1 MFLFFK
7 KGREDMTLSEV
18 TERLNLLRT
27 PIALV
32 YTPVNFNVER
42 KKFLESD
49 DYNPQFRYKIIRN
62 ENDKVFS
69 SLQSLKRVTNIDP
82 SISDFYVELVK
93 EKMEASELLHAVGDN
108 DEVSRISKERF
119 RMPSP
124 VLFRNSA
131 RILRGK
137 VEKYKLIDQKKV
149 LESRWMGFDEVKEA
163 VDIVLKE
170 VGLDDWKVI
179 KSKKIAKNGVRTL
192 LKGQS
197 FAVDAG
203 IRKRAMGLRKTI
215 VHEIGT
221 HVLRSYNGKLTGY
234 NALYKPN
241 VMEYLDVEE
250 GLAMWNEENMRL
262 LSYRELKKR
271 ALQVWSIQIG
281 EYMTFRELYN
291 ALLGSVHR
299 LEAFNI
305 AYRVKRGLSDTS
317 KPGIFCKDVVYLR
330 GFHRVRAKLEK
341 DASLYNKLY
350 AGKIGFS
357 QTKWVDD
364 GLIPYPKLVLEPS
377 VYETAFKK
385 AGI

>member
-1 MFLFFK
+1 
-7 KGREDMTLSEV
+7 
-18 TERLNLLRT
+18 
-27 PIALV
+27 
-32 YTPVNFNVER
+32 
-42 KKFLESD
+42 
-49 DYNPQFRYKIIRN
+49 
-62 ENDKVFS
+62 
-69 SLQSLKRVTNIDP
+69 
-82 SISDFYVELVK
+82 
-93 EKMEASELLHAVGDN
+93 
-108 DEVSRISKERF
+108 
-119 RMPSP
+119 
-124 VLFRNSA
+124 
-131 RILRGK
+131 
-137 VEKYKLIDQKKV
+137 
-149 LESRWMGFDEVKEA
+149 
-163 VDIVLKE
+163 
-170 VGLDDWKVI
+170 
-179 KSKKIAKNGVRTL
+179 
-192 LKGQS
+192 
-197 FAVDAG
+197 
-203 IRKRAMGLRKTI
+203 
-215 VHEIGT
+215 EIGT

-377 VYETAFKK
+377 VYEAAFKK